1 MTQRQSNRRLPTEA
15 ERITHIISHAR
26 EAIAMLGGAS
36 LEDLE
41 RDRTRQLALNYLTA
55 VVGEAANKLSNTTY
69 DALPLISWGKVVG
82 MRNILIHQY
91 YEVETYV
98 VHDTVVNSLPVL
110 TAALDIFT
118 ENSQGGQ
125 PS

>member
-1 MTQRQSNRRLPTEA
+1 
-15 ERITHIISHAR
+15 
-26 EAIAMLGGAS
+26 MLGDAS

-41 RDRTRQLALNYLTA
+41 RNRPLQLALNYLIA
-55 VVGEAANKLSNTTY
+55 VVGEAANKLAAETHDS
-69 DALPLISWGKVVG
+69 LPIVPWGKVVG

-91 YEVETYV
+91 YIVEQRV

-110 TAALDIFT
+110 IAALNTIIDNHT
-118 ENSQGGQ
+118 GGQ